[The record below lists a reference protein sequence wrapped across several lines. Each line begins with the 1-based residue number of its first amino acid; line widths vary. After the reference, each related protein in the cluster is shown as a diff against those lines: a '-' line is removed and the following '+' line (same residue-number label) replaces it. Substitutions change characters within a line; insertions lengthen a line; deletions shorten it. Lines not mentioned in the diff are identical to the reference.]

1 MSRRKLSGLTVRA
14 ERDEDH
20 QTIRDLTYAA
30 FKPMAYSDDTEAEM
44 IDGLRSA
51 GALTLSLVAEL
62 NGELVGHV
70 AFSPITVND
79 EACNWFVLG
88 PVAARTDLQR
98 RGIGSTLIH
107 NGLARLKAGKAD
119 GCVVVGD
126 PDYYQRFGFRNDAR
140 LTYARAPARNFMIL
154 AFQAAVPQG
163 EVHFHPAFGE
173 EA

>member
-1 MSRRKLSGLTVRA
+1 MSGAALSGLTVRP
-14 ERDEDH
+14 ERDEDR

-62 NGELVGHV
+62 NGEIVGYV
-70 AFSPITVND
+70 AFSAITVND
-79 EACNWFVLG
+79 EPCNWFVLG

-98 RGIGSTLIH
+98 RGIGSMLIRE
-107 NGLARLKAGKAD
+107 GLARLRASKAD
-119 GCVVVGD
+119 GCVLVGD

-140 LTYARAPARNFMIL
+140 MTYAKAPARNFMIL
-154 AFQAAVPQG
+154 AFQTSVPQG